1 MTCLEAG
8 ERVGP
13 PSGVIVLSCVIW
25 LAVFGGVSSNSTRP
39 VIFGPS
45 RMNSDTPV
53 TSVFPTLMGCSAI
66 SWSTKQSM
74 RCRAPVWSRAR
85 RIVQGHAD
93 QREAAIRSGDR
104 GTGALDAVGMTRQR
118 RLQAARRLAIGPASL
133 RTVPD
138 TRNIG
143 TKTVAN
149 RCRFVAGLRA
159 R

>member
-1 MTCLEAG
+1 
-8 ERVGP
+8 
-13 PSGVIVLSCVIW
+13 
-25 LAVFGGVSSNSTRP
+25 
-39 VIFGPS
+39 
-45 RMNSDTPV
+45 
-53 TSVFPTLMGCSAI
+53 
-66 SWSTKQSM
+66 
-74 RCRAPVWSRAR
+74 
-85 RIVQGHAD
+85 
-93 QREAAIRSGDR
+93 
-104 GTGALDAVGMTRQR
+104 MTRQR